1 MLPILIPHENV
12 IQNTQLERLK
22 QRIFST
28 YNSLVPCFVYPY
40 NYFLQKHFWCLGQI
54 IPPLLQSTVVY
65 LPKKHSLIL
74 PLRCYHVCV
83 TSQTIKSFY
92 YNDNT
97 KGRVMFPS
105 FIAIEIFYCKYL
117 RAFFIYI
124 LLSYLEVDLY
134 CIFKSLVNK
143 IHRIIEVDRFRG
155 SRNISVWKHFK

>member
-1 MLPILIPHENV
+1 MLCVPI
-12 IQNTQLERLK
+12 QLFFTKTFLMPWANYTSIIAK
-22 QRIFST
+22 
-28 YNSLVPCFVYPY
+28 YGSL
-40 NYFLQKHFWCLGQI
+40 
-54 IPPLLQSTVVY
+54 S

-97 KGRVMFPS
+97 KGRVAFPS

-124 LLSYLEVDLY
+124 LLSCLEVVLY

-143 IHRIIEVDRFRG
+143 IFRG
-155 SRNISVWKHFK
+155 SRHWRIWKYFKLFWACAIEKYFEHVL

>member
-1 MLPILIPHENV
+1 MPWANYTSIIA
-12 IQNTQLERLK
+12 K
-22 QRIFST
+22 
-28 YNSLVPCFVYPY
+28 YGSL
-40 NYFLQKHFWCLGQI
+40 
-54 IPPLLQSTVVY
+54 S

-97 KGRVMFPS
+97 KGRVAFPS

-124 LLSYLEVDLY
+124 LLSCLEVVLY

-143 IHRIIEVDRFRG
+143 IHRNTFFHQNILRLIDFEDLDIEEFG
-155 SRNISVWKHFK
+155 NILSYFEHALLKNILSMYYK

>member
-1 MLPILIPHENV
+1 MLCVPI
-12 IQNTQLERLK
+12 QLFFTKTFLMPWANYTSIIAK
-22 QRIFST
+22 
-28 YNSLVPCFVYPY
+28 YGSL
-40 NYFLQKHFWCLGQI
+40 
-54 IPPLLQSTVVY
+54 S

-97 KGRVMFPS
+97 KGRVAFPS

-124 LLSYLEVDLY
+124 LLSCLKWFCIVYSNHWSIKSFEDLD
-134 CIFKSLVNK
+134 
-143 IHRIIEVDRFRG
+143 IEEFG
-155 SRNISVWKHFK
+155 NILSYFEHALLKNILSMYYK

>member
-1 MLPILIPHENV
+1 MLCVPI
-12 IQNTQLERLK
+12 QLFFTKTFLMPWANYTSIIAK
-22 QRIFST
+22 
-28 YNSLVPCFVYPY
+28 YGSL
-40 NYFLQKHFWCLGQI
+40 
-54 IPPLLQSTVVY
+54 S

-97 KGRVMFPS
+97 KGRVAFPS

-124 LLSYLEVDLY
+124 LLSCLEVVWY

-143 IHRIIEVDRFRG
+143 IHRIRFCG
-155 SRNISVWKHFK
+155 SRHWRVRDILSYVQYAPLKNILGTRPVSFYSPHCQ